1 MILKVVSSTKE
12 RARIL
17 DMNMCAADIDTHSK
31 TKTHILKYYLFDS
44 FFQVRVIN
52 IISYDFQRSFNYW
65 YTHTY

>member
-1 MILKVVSSTKE
+1 MIFKVVSSTKE

-31 TKTHILKYYLFDS
+31 TKTRILKYYFLSDS

-52 IISYDFQRSFNYW
+52 IIRYDS
-65 YTHTY
+65 